1 MTTRHMGELSLVT
14 DDDADEVRV
23 RWLGRSV
30 ARDADV
36 ALARHLDEIIA
47 AAAGRRV
54 VFDFTALEYMNSST
68 LVPIAKHVRRAHTE
82 ARPLVVRFRADVSWQ
97 ATPFRMLTKIT
108 KGAHVTFDA
117 VPGAP
122 L

>member
-1 MTTRHMGELSLVT
+1 MTARRLGELALETT
-14 DDDADEVRV
+14 DGDAEVVV

-36 ALARHLDEIIA
+36 VIARHLDEIIGG
-47 AAAGRRV
+47 AGARAV
-54 VFDFTALEYMNSST
+54 VFDFTSLEYMNSST

-82 ARPLVVRFRADVSWQ
+82 ARRLVVRFRADVSWQ
-97 ATPFRMLTKIT
+97 ATPFRMLTKIAR
-108 KGAHVTFDA
+108 GEHVVFEP

-122 L
+122 V

>member
-1 MTTRHMGELSLVT
+1 MSERVIGELSLVT
-14 DDDADEVRV
+14 DESKHELRV

-36 ALARHLDEIIA
+36 QLARHLEEIVGGA
-47 AAAGRRV
+47 DGRAV
-54 VFDFTALEYMNSST
+54 VFDFTELQYMNSST

-82 ARPLVVRFRADVSWQ
+82 ERSLVVRFRADVSWQ
-97 ATPFRMLTKIT
+97 ATPFRMLTKIANG
-108 KGAHVTFDA
+108 KHVTFEA

>member
-1 MTTRHMGELSLVT
+1 MTTRNMGELSLVT
-14 DDDADEVRV
+14 DAGDDEVCV

-36 ALARHLDEIIA
+36 VLARHLDEIVG
-47 AAAGRRV
+47 AAAGRPV
-54 VFDFTALEYMNSST
+54 VFDFTSLEYMNSST

-82 ARPLVVRFRADVSWQ
+82 ERALIVRFRADVSWQ
-97 ATPFRMLTKIT
+97 ATPFRMLTKIANG
-108 KGAHVTFDA
+108 KHVRFEA

-122 L
+122 V

>member
-1 MTTRHMGELSLVT
+1 MTTRQLGELSLAT
-14 DDDADEVRV
+14 DEDAAEVRV

-36 ALARHLDEIIA
+36 VLARHLDEIVRA
-47 AAAGRRV
+47 AADRAI
-54 VFDFTALEYMNSST
+54 VFDFTSLDYMNSST
-68 LVPIAKHVRRAHTE
+68 LVPIAKHVRRAQSEGRRLT
-82 ARPLVVRFRADVSWQ
+82 VRFRADVSWQ

-108 KGAHVTFDA
+108 ASKLVTFDA

-122 L
+122 V

>member
-1 MTTRHMGELSLVT
+1 MTDRVMGELSLAT
-14 DDDADEVRV
+14 ESSPHELRV

-36 ALARHLDEIIA
+36 ALAHHLDEIVGSA
-47 AAAGRRV
+47 SGRRV
-54 VFDFTALEYMNSST
+54 IFDFTELQYMNSST

-82 ARPLVVRFRADVSWQ
+82 ERPLVVRFRADVSWQ
-97 ATPFRMLTKIT
+97 ATPFRMLTKIANG
-108 KGAHVTFDA
+108 KHVTFEA
-117 VPGAP
+117 VPAAP